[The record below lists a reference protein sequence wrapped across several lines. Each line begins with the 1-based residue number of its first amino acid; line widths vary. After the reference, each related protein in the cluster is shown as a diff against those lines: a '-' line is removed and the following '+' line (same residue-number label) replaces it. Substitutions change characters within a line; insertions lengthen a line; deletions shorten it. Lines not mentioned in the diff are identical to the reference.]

1 MGQTDTPPH
10 LPKSLSVP
18 SLPGMVLWGAGTV
31 KPSGSSPSLATSPV
45 GSSLY
50 RGRVPG
56 SRPGGLCRATLSPS
70 GTSGTGP
77 SGPSARPWA
86 GKGKEAKP
94 SPSSTLAGDSAVLWV
109 WERTWDQALEPTL
122 RTIPALCPSQT
133 WHGVTSM
140 PVPGLGAPSQPSPRT
155 RMEDMRLR

>member
-1 MGQTDTPPH
+1 MGQADTPHH
-10 LPKSLSVP
+10 LPKGLAVP
-18 SLPGMVLWGAGTV
+18 SVPGMVLWGAGTV
-31 KPSGSSPSLATSPV
+31 KHSGSSPSLAVSPV

-70 GTSGTGP
+70 GTSGAGP

-86 GKGKEAKP
+86 GKEKEAKP

-109 WERTWDQALEPTL
+109 WERTQSWALEPIPDVARGHLLTWSSL
-122 RTIPALCPSQT
+122 PALP
-133 WHGVTSM
+133 
-140 PVPGLGAPSQPSPRT
+140 PSPRT
-155 RMEDMRLR
+155 RMEEMRLR